1 MSCPRLAPLLLVLSV
16 LLPIRGLAQTP
27 PPLVPAP
34 TEEEPYEPG
43 AENSESEE
51 GSWDEDSSRGGGPR
65 EGFGL
70 RTGRITLGFLGGS
83 VLGIAAGIPGA
94 ILAVEGA
101 FCDGCES
108 TGGFFA
114 GVSLSFAGLTLGSAL
129 GIKGM
134 GSLLGGEGR
143 FLSTLAGTSLGG
155 VSGLAL
161 GLIIGF
167 AAGSELWII
176 PTLAGP
182 IVGGIIAY
190 ELSHANALRENPA
203 LSSSGTGVIPVVSV
217 SPGGGIIGGL
227 AGRF

>member
-1 MSCPRLAPLLLVLSV
+1 MSCPRPALLLLVLSV
-16 LLPIRGLAQTP
+16 LLPVRGLAQTP

-43 AENSESEE
+43 AENPESEG
-51 GSWDEDSSRGGGPR
+51 GSWDERGLHDEAPR
-65 EGFGL
+65 EGVGL
-70 RTGRITLGFLGGS
+70 RTGRVTLSFLGGS
-83 VLGIAAGIPGA
+83 VLGLAAGIPGA
-94 ILAVEGA
+94 VIAINGA

-108 TGGFFA
+108 EGAFFA

-143 FLSTLAGTSLGG
+143 FLSTWAGTSIGG
-155 VSGLAL
+155 LSGLGL

-167 AAGSELWII
+167 AGGSELWII

-182 IVGGIIAY
+182 IVGGLIAY
-190 ELSHANALRENPA
+190 ELSHENALQERST

>member
-1 MSCPRLAPLLLVLSV
+1 MSCPRLALLLLVLSV
-16 LLPIRGLAQTP
+16 LLPVQGLAQTP

-34 TEEEPYEPG
+34 AEEEPYEPET
-43 AENSESEE
+43 ENPESEE
-51 GSWDEDSSRGGGPR
+51 GPWDEHSLRQEASR
-65 EGFGL
+65 EHFGL
-70 RTGRITLGFLGGS
+70 RTGRVTLEFLGGS
-83 VLGIAAGIPGA
+83 VLGIAGGIPGA
-94 ILAVEGA
+94 VLAISAG

-108 TGGFFA
+108 LGGFFA
-114 GVSLSFAGLTLGSAL
+114 GVSLSFAGLTVGSAL
-129 GIKGM
+129 GIKAM

-143 FLSTLAGTSLGG
+143 FLTTLAGTSLGG
-155 VSGLAL
+155 VSGLGL

-176 PTLAGP
+176 PTLVGP

-190 ELSHANALRENPA
+190 ELSHANALQARSEP
-203 LSSSGTGVIPVVSV
+203 SSPGMGVIPVVSV